1 MGMALGVGIGVPL
14 HSAGVGLG
22 LGIVFGE
29 VFVDVLSQSKPTQ
42 K

>member
-1 MGMALGVGIGVPL
+1 MGTALGVGIGVSL

-29 VFVDVLSQSKPTQ
+29 VFVGVLSQSKPTQ